1 MKSKRLLVTGCI
13 AVMGLL
19 AAACGSD
26 EAAPTPA
33 AAPAPA
39 PAPEVT
45 DPAAEALNVG
55 LLFDLTGRGDN
66 SFNDS
71 AAAGLDRATRELGI
85 NPSESAPSGEDDRAP
100 RMDLLIQDGQELVFG
115 VGFLW
120 DGVVSAAAA
129 ANPDTNFTIIDSV
142 ITSFNNNTPD
152 DVTDDVP
159 LPNVRSLTF
168 AANEGAFLVGVA
180 AALTSKTDKIG
191 FIGGVDFPIIHEFEA
206 GYIAGA
212 KAANPD
218 IKIISQY
225 VSQPPDFGGFT
236 DTAKG
241 KEIGSQMYADGAD
254 VVFHAAGLAGNGLFE
269 AASEAGKPGEVWAI
283 GVDGDQFAS
292 SSPEVKPYILTSM
305 LKRVDNGVFETIS
318 DEIDG
323 AFTGTL
329 EHYNLA
335 RDGVGYATSGDFMS
349 AETIASIEDF
359 KAQIIAGTIV
369 VPLDPAE
376 A

>member
-1 MKSKRLLVTGCI
+1 MKSKLLLITGCI

-26 EAAPTPA
+26 EAATPA
-33 AAPAPA
+33 ADPAPA
-39 PAPEVT
+39 A
-45 DPAAEALNVG
+45 DPPAEAANVG

-71 AAAGLDRATRELGI
+71 AAAGLDRATAELGI
-85 NPSESAPSGEDDRAP
+85 TPSESAPAGEDDRAP
-100 RMDLLIQDGQELVFG
+100 RMDLLIQDGQDLVFG

-129 ANPDTNFTIIDSV
+129 ANPDTNFAIIDSV

-152 DVTDDVP
+152 DDTDDVP

-168 AANEGAFLVGVA
+168 AANEGSFLVGVA
-180 AALTSKTDKIG
+180 AALTSTSGKIG

-206 GYIAGA
+206 GFIAGA

-218 IKIISQY
+218 IEIISQY

-269 AASEAGKPGEVWAI
+269 AASEAGEPGDVWAI
-283 GVDGDQFAS
+283 GVDGDQFES

-305 LKRVDNGVFETIS
+305 LKRVDNGVFETIN
-318 DEIDG
+318 DQTDG

-329 EHYNLA
+329 EHFDLA
-335 RDGVGYATSGDFMS
+335 RDGVGYATSGDFLAADVVTAM
-349 AETIASIEDF
+349 EDF
-359 KAQIIAGTIV
+359 KAQIIAGTIT
-369 VPLDPAE
+369 VPLDPA
-376 A
+376 AA